1 MQNRFELPM
10 MLCQL
15 IKNTICF
22 LSRPAGYGLQK
33 KHGIPSASGRSYPP
47 QNIDRMACR
56 SGAYHRRKCT

>member
-33 KHGIPSASGRSYPP
+33 KHGISSASGIIMTNMEVR
-47 QNIDRMACR
+47 
-56 SGAYHRRKCT
+56 